1 MNMCRQKEL
10 RGADRREMASTC
22 YIAGPPPSLPHS
34 CMTHMHVN
42 LHAGVYLCGCL
53 AVCPLPSVL
62 SCASGGRQRDGCPL
76 LSSPCLSS
84 SHLQSCFLVTHAN
97 VSSPALLSSFFQ
109 FISPSLSLSLQFVL
123 FVASLILSV
132 SICALLI
139 LLISHR
145 LSFSLHKSGA
155 DLPAQRRDSCPQ
167 HSLSLPFM
175 PVLYLSPSEA

>member
-1 MNMCRQKEL
+1 MKDFMKRGKMWNDSRWGCDCRPVEANVNMCRQKEL

-76 LSSPCLSS
+76 FSLPLVLSS
-84 SHLQSCFLVTHAN
+84 SIL
-97 VSSPALLSSFFQ
+97 LLSHTREC
-109 FISPSLSLSLQFVL
+109 ILPCSPLVFLSIYLSLIISFAAVCS
-123 FVASLILSV
+123 FR
-132 SICALLI
+132 C
-139 LLISHR
+139 ISHP
-145 LSFSLHKSGA
+145 L
-155 DLPAQRRDSCPQ
+155 C
-167 HSLSLPFM
+167 
-175 PVLYLSPSEA
+175 